1 MRYTAWEEFWWN
13 SITGARTVV
22 DRVAMALLEN
32 KMVVLKVPSDLP
44 WRYPMRSAIQNAFN
58 ERTDARDI
66 VIETIDA
73 VDNNPTD
80 QEPGRF
86 ILQTY
91 ASSSIRTGYRE
102 KSRDQHP
109 GLHFRQEC
117 HQKPH
122 HLGEGTGP
130 ADRRKMAQLLPGL
143 FPQKCGG
150 RAVRAGGS
158 TVFTSGDS
166 RYIQSIDFDDCVS
179 SYDVQQFNSFIMDES
194 SYSTDWKRYIAAA
207 AASVCGTDAELSA
220 MLLEQVDFRSETA
233 VDGLQRIDRQG
244 DFDRRGAEDG
254 SDHPLR
260 YLRTGGTAELWHRI
274 WTAQIQ
280 VLFPLIELERQKLI
294 EKWHDSIEEALQENH
309 VEQFGAAVTDPAEV
323 ELGTL
328 CYMMRCRVSGDYRML
343 YIPEEADRER
353 IRFLHECRNKLAQYE
368 LLRPRPGGRP
378 AGRRLLKIKAPVGR
392 TVSHRPADGGLRRP
406 PGKLLRDLLIIFCL
420 LLVDK

>member
-102 KSRDQHP
+102 KSRISIQDYISDRNVIKNRIIWVKGLDQRTAGKWLSFCRGFSP
-109 GLHFRQEC
+109 RSA
-117 HQKPH
+117 
-122 HLGEGTGP
+122 
-130 ADRRKMAQLLPGL
+130 ADGL
-143 FPQKCGG
+143 FVLEVHGN
-150 RAVRAGGS
+150 
-158 TVFTSGDS
+158 FTSVDS

-294 EKWHDSIEEALQENH
+294 EKWHDSIEEALQGVRGLSH
-309 VEQFGAAVTDPAEV
+309 AVYPGGGGPGADPIPPRVPEQAGP
-323 ELGTL
+323 
-328 CYMMRCRVSGDYRML
+328 
-343 YIPEEADRER
+343 
-353 IRFLHECRNKLAQYE
+353 YE

-392 TVSHRPADGGLRRP
+392 TVSHRPANGGLRRP